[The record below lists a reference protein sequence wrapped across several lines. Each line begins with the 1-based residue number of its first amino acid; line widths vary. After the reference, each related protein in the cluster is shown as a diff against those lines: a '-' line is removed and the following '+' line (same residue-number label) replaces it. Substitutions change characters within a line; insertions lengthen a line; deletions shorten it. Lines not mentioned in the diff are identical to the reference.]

1 MRVSCARAA
10 KATPARNNVIQKTG
24 ALFTDIRSKIGTFA
38 TRATAMPVSKMLAQ
52 KGNSTYITPSPK
64 TWRFYVHETKRFIM
78 RAIRTPF
85 DSSLFT
91 ATIDNKPTP
100 F

>member
-1 MRVSCARAA
+1 
-10 KATPARNNVIQKTG
+10 
-24 ALFTDIRSKIGTFA
+24 
-38 TRATAMPVSKMLAQ
+38 MLAQ